1 MAQKNG
7 SLLPFTRDAAFINR
21 RAQARRE
28 AGENLEA
35 LRLFRRAMEA
45 APDNLEYCVDTAE
58 LLNHMG
64 CLKASYEL
72 INSLIN
78 SGRISRA
85 LRSGTASSSA
95 LFGQACNLSSLGC
108 TRSAI
113 AMLRRIRGLPMDE
126 ECAEGLCDLR
136 THLAAEELLRATV
149 LRRNRLLRRMN
160 DCADAHDA
168 LRACAVARRYLR
180 QRPGDPLAHAAMAW
194 AQMLRGNQPASMEH
208 LVHALSMK
216 HQDPWVL
223 SIAARMLDS
232 GEHGQAR
239 PALENAYALSGDP
252 YCDRTLLK
260 QASALGMDALVMDI
274 SARLLEADC
283 CDPHASACHAVAMVN
298 MGEPARAALAVLR
311 RSLEVYPGDA
321 TAGHYLRLIEQLK
334 PDDRP
339 LPYPVNAMPREWA
352 RAVAGLRIRL
362 FSGDVSALAGD
373 AHLIGLLEW
382 GLYCPSGEVCES
394 SAALL
399 SRIGGDLAR
408 EALWR
413 CLTSYERPNGKLR
426 AILSLMSEADIPLPR
441 LVFAG
446 GRLQKLSGRMISRM
460 AAEDKTCVA
469 VRAAARRLH
478 EYPDA
483 AVELSAMLFFADGAA
498 HDAHLMSSAL
508 ECAYRI
514 AHREFIDLRALARR
528 RHLSCARLMRAV
540 NSLIQ
545 TYHPQEEP
553 Q

>member
-1 MAQKNG
+1 
-7 SLLPFTRDAAFINR
+7 
-21 RAQARRE
+21 
-28 AGENLEA
+28 
-35 LRLFRRAMEA
+35 
-45 APDNLEYCVDTAE
+45 
-58 LLNHMG
+58 
-64 CLKASYEL
+64 
-72 INSLIN
+72 
-78 SGRISRA
+78 
-85 LRSGTASSSA
+85 
-95 LFGQACNLSSLGC
+95 
-108 TRSAI
+108 
-113 AMLRRIRGLPMDE
+113 
-126 ECAEGLCDLR
+126 
-136 THLAAEELLRATV
+136 
-149 LRRNRLLRRMN
+149 
-160 DCADAHDA
+160 
-168 LRACAVARRYLR
+168 
-180 QRPGDPLAHAAMAW
+180 MAW
-194 AQMLRGNQPASMEH
+194 AQMLRGDQPASMEH

-446 GRLQKLSGRMISRM
+446 GRLQRLSCRMISRM